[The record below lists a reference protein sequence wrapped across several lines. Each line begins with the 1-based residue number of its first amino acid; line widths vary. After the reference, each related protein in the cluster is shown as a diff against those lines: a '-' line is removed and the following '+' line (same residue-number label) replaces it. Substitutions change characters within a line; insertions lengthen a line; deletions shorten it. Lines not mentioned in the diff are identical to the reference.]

1 VKVLQVDCVRGIVF
15 RAHDSCS

>member
-1 VKVLQVDCVRGIVF
+1 VKELQVDCVRGIVF